1 MKASI
6 NQEGASID
14 LKDDYKK
21 LEGQIQSTK
30 AYNDLKKQYKKASKS
45 SGSSLDKFS
54 DKSKILSDRI
64 DSISGKTKAYQKEI
78 KNQFE
83 KLLDINEVTGS
94 KSMKYI
100 KQKLILTVK
109 DIEPQVSKILL
120 EEILKAVGCDQQQ
133 TYNPGVPVLISV
145 ASVDLGGLLK
155 TSPSSKV
162 GKLLYEKK
170 PISVQNSPFA
180 MNKQLFEL
188 IQSGNPYSTFA
199 GGNSYIGESKQ
210 DLLDIRYHDINP
222 VTGIGGGW
230 FEVTPKQRIDKF
242 VGQFL
247 ADYYKT
253 IKLFDGHN
261 VYTWLM
267 EFLSGAISI
276 KLKNDD
282 KKISDLSAF
291 QLLMQRM
298 LGLCFD
304 GRTEIDVSGNA
315 KVSPSD
321 NVDESFFELSNI
333 DLRYIENK
341 VNNVKK
347 GVIEFEDCDNVKI
360 PVNTEGILSDLDK
373 MFYVKDEDFMNI
385 AATLPTIMT
394 NPPEIPTINLPSA
407 EIFDKEFLK
416 QLINGLIASLL
427 SPKVIL
433 PIMVM
438 IKSIGTT
445 VSNSL
450 DKIDSYTAFSKYFK
464 TFMINIVTRIGALF
478 IKTLFNIIKRD
489 LKNLI
494 LVVIQDVVK
503 EKSEKHA
510 ALILKLTKILLTV
523 AEVYKLVDDFRKC
536 KSVVDELLHII
547 QIWTSKKYAQKSQI
561 PLPILFASRLMDGYS
576 QTRAFIGTI
585 EELQKLGIPT
595 GAMPDGSPN
604 LTVLSMFSQLKASAD
619 EENLNGKVQI
629 AINPL
634 TVTPS
639 GLTIPASAFGK
650 KL

>member
-30 AYNDLKKQYKKASKS
+30 AYNDLKKQYAKTSKS
-45 SGSSLDKFS
+45 AGSSLDKFS

-94 KSMKYI
+94 KSIKYI
-100 KQKLILTVK
+100 KKKLILTVK

-170 PISVQNSPFA
+170 SISVQNSPFA

-291 QLLMQRM
+291 QLLMQRI

-373 MFYVKDEDFMNI
+373 MIYVKDEDFMNI

-416 QLINGLIASLL
+416 QLLNGLIASLL

-478 IKTLFNIIKRD
+478 IKTLFNIIKKD

-494 LVVIQDVVK
+494 LTVIQDVVK

-585 EELQKLGIPT
+585 QELQKLGIPT

>member
-6 NQEGASID
+6 NQNGASID
-14 LKDDYKK
+14 VKDDYKK

-30 AYNDLKKQYKKASKS
+30 AYNDLKKQYEKTSKGF
-45 SGSSLDKFS
+45 GSSLDKFS
-54 DKSKILSDRI
+54 DKSKILSDKI
-64 DSISGKTKAYQKEI
+64 DSISGKAKAYQKEK

-83 KLLDINEVTGS
+83 QLLDINESTGS
-94 KSMKYI
+94 RSIQYI
-100 KQKLILTVK
+100 KKKLILTVK

-133 TYNPGVPVLISV
+133 TYKPNVPVLISV
-145 ASVDLGGLLK
+145 ASVDLGGILK
-155 TSPSSKV
+155 TSPTSKV
-162 GKLLYEKK
+162 GKLLYERRAVS
-170 PISVQNSPFA
+170 IQQAPFA
-180 MNKQLFEL
+180 MNKQLYEL

-199 GGNSYIGESKQ
+199 GGNPYLGQSNQ
-210 DLLDIRYHDINP
+210 DLFDIRYHDINP
-222 VTGIGGGW
+222 VTGVGGGW

-267 EFLSGAISI
+267 EFLAGAVSI
-276 KLKNDD
+276 KLKNSE
-282 KKISDLSAF
+282 KQISDLGAF
-291 QLLMQRM
+291 QLFLQRM

-315 KVSPSD
+315 KISPSD

-333 DLRYIENK
+333 DLRYIDNK

-347 GVIEFEDCDNVKI
+347 GVIEFEDCDNVKL
-360 PVNTEGILSDLDK
+360 PVNIEGILDDLDK
-373 MFYVKDEDFMNI
+373 MTYVKDEDLMNI
-385 AATLPTIMT
+385 AATLPEIMT
-394 NPPEIPTINLPSA
+394 KPPDIPKINLPSA

-433 PIMVM
+433 PIITM
-438 IKSIGTT
+438 IKAIGSTT
-445 VSNSL
+445 INL
-450 DKIDSYTAFSKYFK
+450 DKIDSFTSFSKYFSQ
-464 TFMINIVTRIGALF
+464 FVINIVTRIGGLF
-478 IKTLFNIIKRD
+478 IKTLFNIIKQD

-494 LVVIQDVVK
+494 IVVIKDVVK
-503 EKSEKHA
+503 EKSKKQA
-510 ALILKLTKILLTV
+510 ALILKLTKILLIV
-523 AEVYKLVDDFRKC
+523 ADVYKLVDDWRKC
-536 KSVVDELLHII
+536 KSVVDELLSII
-547 QIWTSKKYAQKSQI
+547 QTLTSKKLSQKSQI

-585 EELQKLGIPT
+585 QELQKLGIPT
-595 GAMPDGSPN
+595 GPMPDGSPN

-639 GLTIPASAFGK
+639 GLTVPASAFGK

>member
-45 SGSSLDKFS
+45 AGSSLDKFS

-170 PISVQNSPFA
+170 SISVQNSPFA

-373 MFYVKDEDFMNI
+373 MIYVKDEDFMNI

>member
-45 SGSSLDKFS
+45 AGSSLDKFS

-267 EFLSGAISI
+267 EFLSGVISI

-373 MFYVKDEDFMNI
+373 MIYVKDEDFMNI

-478 IKTLFNIIKRD
+478 IKTLFNIIKKD

>member
-210 DLLDIRYHDINP
+210 DLLDIKYHDINP

-373 MFYVKDEDFMNI
+373 MIYVKDEDFMNI

-536 KSVVDELLHII
+536 KSVVDELLHIL

>member
-45 SGSSLDKFS
+45 AGSSLDKFS

-373 MFYVKDEDFMNI
+373 MIYVKDEDFMNI

>member
-45 SGSSLDKFS
+45 AGSSLDKFS

-64 DSISGKTKAYQKEI
+64 DSISGKTKAFQKEI

-373 MFYVKDEDFMNI
+373 MIYVKDEDFMNI

>member
-1 MKASI
+1 
-6 NQEGASID
+6 
-14 LKDDYKK
+14 
-21 LEGQIQSTK
+21 
-30 AYNDLKKQYKKASKS
+30 
-45 SGSSLDKFS
+45 
-54 DKSKILSDRI
+54 
-64 DSISGKTKAYQKEI
+64 
-78 KNQFE
+78 
-83 KLLDINEVTGS
+83 
-94 KSMKYI
+94 
-100 KQKLILTVK
+100 
-109 DIEPQVSKILL
+109 
-120 EEILKAVGCDQQQ
+120 
-133 TYNPGVPVLISV
+133 
-145 ASVDLGGLLK
+145 
-155 TSPSSKV
+155 
-162 GKLLYEKK
+162 
-170 PISVQNSPFA
+170 
-180 MNKQLFEL
+180 
-188 IQSGNPYSTFA
+188 
-199 GGNSYIGESKQ
+199 
-210 DLLDIRYHDINP
+210 
-222 VTGIGGGW
+222 
-230 FEVTPKQRIDKF
+230 
-242 VGQFL
+242 
-247 ADYYKT
+247 
-253 IKLFDGHN
+253 
-261 VYTWLM
+261 
-267 EFLSGAISI
+267 
-276 KLKNDD
+276 
-282 KKISDLSAF
+282 
-291 QLLMQRM
+291 
-298 LGLCFD
+298 
-304 GRTEIDVSGNA
+304 
-315 KVSPSD
+315 
-321 NVDESFFELSNI
+321 
-333 DLRYIENK
+333 
-341 VNNVKK
+341 
-347 GVIEFEDCDNVKI
+347 
-360 PVNTEGILSDLDK
+360 
-373 MFYVKDEDFMNI
+373 
-385 AATLPTIMT
+385 
-394 NPPEIPTINLPSA
+394 
-407 EIFDKEFLK
+407 
-416 QLINGLIASLL
+416 
-427 SPKVIL
+427 
-433 PIMVM
+433 MVM

>member
-373 MFYVKDEDFMNI
+373 MLYVKDEDFMNI

-478 IKTLFNIIKRD
+478 IKTLFNIIKKD